1 MANFDTAKYTSQA
14 AIAAGTQAMDTS
26 AALTSGKVSFL
37 QFPVSKGAGALSAS
51 DTIRLGFVPAGMTI
65 IPGLITITTTT
76 TGGAGTF
83 KIGTA
88 TDAGVAVDDD
98 AITGS
103 VNAVANTVGTANLN
117 TSVASVAFTARTLLM
132 VTQVGAL
139 SANAV
144 YTINVPMV
152 NSN

>member
-1 MANFDTAKYTSQA
+1 MASFDASIYTAQVA
-14 AIAAGTQAMDTS
+14 AAAKAGSMISDAS
-26 AALTSGKVSFL
+26 LISGKVSFL
-37 QFPVSKGAGALSAS
+37 QFPVSKGAGGLTGG
-51 DTIRLGFVPAGMTI
+51 DTINLGFVPSGMTI
-65 IPGLITITTTT
+65 IPGLITVTTTV
-76 TGGAGTF
+76 TGGSGTF

-103 VNAVANTVGTANLN
+103 VNAVANTVGTAVLN
-117 TSVASVAFTARTLLM
+117 TSVASVAFAARTLLM

-144 YTINVPMV
+144 YTINIPMV

>member
-1 MANFDTAKYTSQA
+1 MASSNSETYTAQTGA
-14 AIAAGTQAMDTS
+14 ASNAASMVAT

-37 QFPVSKGAGALSAS
+37 QIEVLNDAGALSAS
-51 DTIRLGFVPAGMTI
+51 NTINLGFIPAGMTVV
-65 IPGLITITTTT
+65 PGLITITTTV

-103 VNAVANTVGTANLN
+103 VNAVANTVGTAVLN
-117 TSVASVAFTARTLLM
+117 TSVASVAFSARTLLIA
-132 VTQVGAL
+132 TQVGAL
-139 SANAV
+139 ADNAQ
-144 YTINVPMV
+144 YFINIPMV

>member
-1 MANFDTAKYTSQA
+1 MANYDSNEYTTQVAASAKAGAMIANA
-14 AIAAGTQAMDTS
+14 ATI
-26 AALTSGKVSFL
+26 SGKVRFL
-37 QFPVSKGAGALSAS
+37 QVTVDKGSGALSAS
-51 DTIRLGFVPAGMTI
+51 DTIRLGFVPAGMTV
-65 IPGLITITTTT
+65 IPGLITIVTTV

-103 VNAVANTVGTANLN
+103 VNAVANTVGSANLN
-117 TSVASVAFTARTLLM
+117 TSVASVAFSARTLLM

-139 SANAV
+139 AANAK
-144 YTINVPMV
+144 YTINIPLV

>member
-1 MANFDTAKYTSQA
+1 MASFDASIYTAQVA
-14 AIAAGTQAMDTS
+14 AAAKAGSMISDAS
-26 AALTSGKVSFL
+26 LISGKVSFL
-37 QFPVSKGAGALSAS
+37 QFPVSKGAGALSAA
-51 DTIRLGFVPAGMTI
+51 DTINLGFVPSGMTI
-65 IPGLITITTTT
+65 IPGLITVTTTV
-76 TGGAGTF
+76 TGGSGTF

-103 VNAVANTVGTANLN
+103 VNAVANTVGTAVLN
-117 TSVASVAFTARTLLM
+117 TSVASVAFAARTLLM

-144 YTINVPMV
+144 YTINIPMV